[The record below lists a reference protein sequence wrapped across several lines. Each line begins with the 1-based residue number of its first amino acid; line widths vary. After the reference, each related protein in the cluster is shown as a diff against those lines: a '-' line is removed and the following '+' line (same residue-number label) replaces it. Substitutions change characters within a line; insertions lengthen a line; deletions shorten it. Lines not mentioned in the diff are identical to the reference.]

1 MARKRWTIRLTASAE
16 ADFQNI
22 LRWTKDQF
30 GEAQARGYAQTL
42 SAALE
47 ALADGG
53 PTTIGATARNEIAKG
68 LFTLHVA
75 RQSRKGRHSLLFRVG
90 RDDARREAIEV
101 LRVLHDAMELPRHLP
116 PMDEIEPGRLG
127 RETKPNIASSS

>member
-1 MARKRWTIRLTASAE
+1 MARKRWTIRLTESTE

-30 GEAQARGYAQTL
+30 GEAQGHVYAQTL
-42 SAALE
+42 SAALQ

-53 PTTIGATARNEIAKG
+53 LTTIGAKARKEIAKG

-75 RQSRKGRHSLLFRVG
+75 RPGRKGRHIPILFG
-90 RDDARREAIEV
+90 
-101 LRVLHDAMELPRHLP
+101 
-116 PMDEIEPGRLG
+116 
-127 RETKPNIASSS
+127 

>member
-1 MARKRWTIRLTASAE
+1 M
-16 ADFQNI
+16 
-22 LRWTKDQF
+22 RWTKDQF

-53 PTTIGATARNEIAKG
+53 PTTIGAKARNEIAKG

-75 RQSRKGRHSLLFRVG
+75 RQSRKGRHILLFRVG
-90 RDDARREAIEV
+90 QEDARREAIEI

-116 PMDEIEPGRLG
+116 PMDEMEPGRLG
-127 RETKPNIASSS
+127 FVPQPNLHFFLSHARGRMQLVSWQGML

>member
-1 MARKRWTIRLTASAE
+1 MSGKRWTIRLTESAE

-30 GEAQARGYAQTL
+30 GEARARVYVQTL
-42 SAALE
+42 SAALQ

-53 PTTIGATARNEIAKG
+53 PTTIGAKARKEIAKG

-75 RQSRKGRHSLLFRVG
+75 RPSRKGRHILLFRVG
-90 RDDARREAIEV
+90 QDDARREAIEI
-101 LRVLHDAMELPRHLP
+101 LRVLHDAMELPRHLQ
-116 PMDEIEPGRLG
+116 PMDEIKSGRLG
-127 RETKPNIASSS
+127 

>member
-16 ADFQNI
+16 TDFQNI

-30 GEAQARGYAQTL
+30 GEAQASVYAQTL
-42 SAALE
+42 SAALV
-47 ALADGG
+47 APADGV
-53 PTTIGATARNEIAKG
+53 PTTIGAKARNEIAKR

-75 RQSRKGRHSLLFRVG
+75 RESQKGRHILLFRVG
-90 RDDARREAIEV
+90 QDEARRDAIEV

-116 PMDEIEPGRLG
+116 PMDEVESGRLG
-127 RETKPNIASSS
+127 

>member
-1 MARKRWTIRLTASAE
+1 MSGKCWTIRLTESAE

-30 GEAQARGYAQTL
+30 GEAQARVYAQTL

-47 ALADGG
+47 APADGV
-53 PTTIGATARNEIAKG
+53 PTTIGAKARNEIAKG
-68 LFTLHVA
+68 LFTSHVA
-75 RQSRKGRHSLLFRVG
+75 RPSRKGRHILLFRVG
-90 RDDARREAIEV
+90 QDDARRDAIEV

-116 PMDEIEPGRLG
+116 PMDEMESGRLG
-127 RETKPNIASSS
+127 

>member
-1 MARKRWTIRLTASAE
+1 MARKRRTIRLTESAE

-22 LRWTKDQF
+22 LRWTKDQL

-53 PTTIGATARNEIAKG
+53 PTTIGAKVRKEIATG
-68 LFTLHVA
+68 LFTLLVA
-75 RQSRKGRHSLLFRVG
+75 RQSRKGRHILLFRVG
-90 RDDARREAIEV
+90 QDDARREAIEV
-101 LRVLHDAMELPRHLP
+101 LRVLHEAMELPRHLP
-116 PMDEIEPGRLG
+116 PMDEMEPGRLG
-127 RETKPNIASSS
+127 

>member
-16 ADFQNI
+16 TDFQNI

-30 GEAQARGYAQTL
+30 SEAQARVYAQTL

-53 PTTIGATARNEIAKG
+53 PTTIGAKARNEIVKG

-75 RQSRKGRHSLLFRVG
+75 RQSRKGCHSLLFRVG
-90 RDDARREAIEV
+90 QDDARRQAIEV

-127 RETKPNIASSS
+127 

>member
-30 GEAQARGYAQTL
+30 GEAQARGYAQTV

-53 PTTIGATARNEIAKG
+53 PTTIGAKARKEIAKG

-90 RDDARREAIEV
+90 QDDARGEAIEV

-116 PMDEIEPGRLG
+116 PMDEMEPGRLG
-127 RETKPNIASSS
+127 

>member
-1 MARKRWTIRLTASAE
+1 MARKRWTIRLTESAE

-30 GEAQARGYAQTL
+30 GEAQARVYAQTL

-53 PTTIGATARNEIAKG
+53 PTIIGAKARKEIAKG

-90 RDDARREAIEV
+90 QDDARREAIEV

-116 PMDEIEPGRLG
+116 PRPAVKPSTGK
-127 RETKPNIASSS
+127 REDCEN

>member
-1 MARKRWTIRLTASAE
+1 MSRKRGTIRLTASAE

-30 GEAQARGYAQTL
+30 GEAQARVYAQTL
-42 SAALE
+42 SAALQ

-53 PTTIGATARNEIAKG
+53 PATIGAKARNEIVKG
-68 LFTLHVA
+68 LLTLHVA

-90 RDDARREAIEV
+90 QDDARREAIEV

-116 PMDEIEPGRLG
+116 PMDEMESGRLG
-127 RETKPNIASSS
+127 